1 MKILILLIA
10 AIYGIYVPATAQ
22 KSKAYPVKVGE
33 IPNQVLPVEAM
44 YVSPLFKSGTVFFRN
59 GTTTTQQLN
68 YNFLLDEMHFIGEKG
83 DTLAVAEPVLLT
95 SVAIDSMVFYFDKFF
110 VRQVYKKGNYKLAIR
125 QQMVQMADKT
135 RGGYDAA
142 SGSSSIT
149 TYGTITNSSQIYH
162 LQVNKDVMFEEM
174 DSYYL
179 SDGFNHFFKA
189 DKKNFLLL
197 FPDVNISKY
206 VKDNKVNFY
215 NLEQLKLMLNY
226 CAP

>member
-10 AIYGIYVPATAQ
+10 TIYGIYIPVAAQ
-22 KSKAYPVKVGE
+22 KSKVYPVKVGE

-44 YVSPLFKSGTVFFRN
+44 YVLPLFKSGTVFFRN

-149 TYGTITNSSQIYH
+149 TYGTITNNSQIYH

-189 DKKNFLLL
+189 DKKNFMLL
-197 FPDVNISKY
+197 FPDVNIAKY
-206 VKDNKVNFY
+206 VKDNKVNFS
-215 NLEQLKLMLNY
+215 NLEQLKLMLHY